1 MKLQGLWID
10 VTAVKI
16 TAQAHFTPLESQVF

>member
-10 VTAVKI
+10 ITVAKI